1 MKAGELLDAYLAAW
15 INGDGRSLPRIF
27 HQDAIYSIKPFDP
40 PLVSLPEIEAYWER
54 VVGRQSDH
62 SVRWMKPHYP
72 GPESTTVSCEISIQF
87 TDPRGRLGLF
97 GAIYFEPEAARHWN
111 SANTIVRTVFV
122 QTSSRVL
129 KMGVQPRIGV

>member
-1 MKAGELLDAYLAAW
+1 LKAGELLDAYLAAW

-97 GAIYFEPEAARHWN
+97 GAIYFELRSGKALELRQYYR
-111 SANTIVRTVFV
+111 AN
-122 QTSSRVL
+122 
-129 KMGVQPRIGV
+129 RIRPDV